1 MAKKTSNPH
10 KKAKHATAW
19 KNGEERKAL
28 RVAEQNT
35 RATAN
40 RAAGKTP
47 KRQTR
52 KRKQDNMRLCVRCQ
66 TRVVVAGSVCWC
78 KQIGAD
84 FASRRDRV

>member
-10 KKAKHATAW
+10 KKTKHATAW
-19 KNGEERKAL
+19 QRGKDRKSL
-28 RVAEQNT
+28 RVAEQIDQE
-35 RATAN
+35 RAN

-52 KRKQDNMRLCVRCQ
+52 KRKQDNMRLCTRCQ
-66 TRVVVAGSVCWC
+66 TRVIVAGSVCWC